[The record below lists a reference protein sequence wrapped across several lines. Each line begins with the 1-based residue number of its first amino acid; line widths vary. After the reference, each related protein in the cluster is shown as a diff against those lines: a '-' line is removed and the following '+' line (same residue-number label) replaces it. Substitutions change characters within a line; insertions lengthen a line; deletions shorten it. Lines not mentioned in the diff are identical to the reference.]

1 MCGNGCRKPIPV
13 TGVTLDQTEL
23 TLPAGKTAVLKAT
36 VEPADA
42 TVQTLTWSAE
52 PADAVM
58 LIDNKDGSCTV
69 SAVKEGTATVTVTTA
84 DGSHTAQ
91 CTVTVYASNTIAN
104 LAFIQRVEK
113 ATDSRNNPVNIGW
126 TKEDDGTVKLTSENL
141 DKIRAVT
148 ELNIE
153 GILSSVDKKLTDLSG
168 IEYFTGLTYLN
179 CGSHELSSLD
189 VSKNTKLETLNC
201 NDNQLTTL
209 NVSNLTALRNLHCS
223 INKLTSLNISNLT
236 ALWYLD
242 CSTNELTELNVS
254 GCTALETLN
263 CNDNQLTTLNVSN
276 LTALTDLDCR
286 TNELTEL
293 NVSGC
298 TALESL
304 SCNDNELTELNV
316 SGCTKLGV
324 LRCNTNQLPSLD
336 VSKNTEMTMLYCAS
350 NRLKI
355 LDISANTYL
364 WMLDCDNQKPD
375 GTTVSDLTLSLT
387 KFQKQDKWDVE
398 WKSQHEH
405 VIPKIPEVPVTG
417 VSLDRTELE
426 LAVHDS
432 RTLTATVEP
441 ADASDETVT
450 WSAEPEGVVTLS
462 DNGDGSRTVTAVKEG
477 TVTVSVTAAGG
488 KTAQCTVTVVDSYP
502 VITNLNFIKLVE
514 LATQSSI
521 GWAKETDGTVK
532 VTSENRKKIQ
542 AVTELNI
549 SGDTYPAYRGTDL
562 SDIKYFTGLTT
573 LDCSRHSL
581 TELDVSDCTALTTL
595 SCSYNQLK
603 ELDVSANTALTTLE
617 CSGNQ
622 LTSLDVSKNTALET
636 LWCYENQLTT
646 LDVSANTA
654 LTTLECYG
662 NQMTSLDVSKNT
674 ALGTLWCYENQLT
687 TLDVSANTALI
698 VLYCNS
704 NQLAELDVTANTAL
718 DFLSCGM
725 QTSDDGAAQTLTL
738 TLTSDQKTK
747 WDSEWSKGN
756 QNVDVTV
763 K

>member
-1 MCGNGCRKPIPV
+1 M
-13 TGVTLDQTEL
+13 TLDQTEL

-189 VSKNTKLETLNC
+189 VSKNTK
-201 NDNQLTTL
+201 
-209 NVSNLTALRNLHCS
+209 
-223 INKLTSLNISNLT
+223 
-236 ALWYLD
+236 
-242 CSTNELTELNVS
+242 
-254 GCTALETLN
+254 LETLN

-532 VTSENRKKIQ
+532 VTSENRKK
-542 AVTELNI
+542 N
-549 SGDTYPAYRGTDL
+549 SGGDR
-562 SDIKYFTGLTT
+562 
-573 LDCSRHSL
+573 
-581 TELDVSDCTALTTL
+581 
-595 SCSYNQLK
+595 
-603 ELDVSANTALTTLE
+603 
-617 CSGNQ
+617 
-622 LTSLDVSKNTALET
+622 
-636 LWCYENQLTT
+636 
-646 LDVSANTA
+646 
-654 LTTLECYG
+654 
-662 NQMTSLDVSKNT
+662 
-674 ALGTLWCYENQLT
+674 
-687 TLDVSANTALI
+687 
-698 VLYCNS
+698 
-704 NQLAELDVTANTAL
+704 AEH
-718 DFLSCGM
+718 
-725 QTSDDGAAQTLTL
+725 
-738 TLTSDQKTK
+738 KR
-747 WDSEWSKGN
+747 
-756 QNVDVTV
+756 
-763 K
+763 